1 MTMGDA
7 RSQEQGVE
15 SATAANVLANDTGP
29 SASEALA
36 PDPFRATFERELD
49 YVWTTLRRLG
59 VREADLEDVAHEVF
73 LRVHRRFA
81 EYDAS
86 RPIRPWL
93 FGFAA
98 RVAADYRKLARHRR
112 EVRSENDDAV
122 DPAPLA
128 DERLAA
134 LDARALVARGLEA
147 LDLDK
152 RTVFIAHDLD
162 GLTAQQISEALELP
176 LFTVYSR
183 LRVARERFTASVKRL
198 DRAGAG
204 EHKSDAKRGRP

>member
-1 MTMGDA
+1 MTMGGGKG
-7 RSQEQGVE
+7 QEQDVE
-15 SATAANVLANDTGP
+15 SAAATNVVTSAPAPGAADT
-29 SASEALA
+29 LA

-81 EYDAS
+81 DYDTK

-112 EVRSENDDAV
+112 EVWSESDEAV

-128 DERLAA
+128 DEQLAA

-162 GLTAQQISEALELP
+162 GLTAQEISETLELP

-183 LRVARERFTASVKRL
+183 LRVARERFAASVKRL
-198 DRAGAG
+198 DRAAPQ
-204 EHKSDAKRGRP
+204 ERRNDAKRGRP

>member
-1 MTMGDA
+1 MDGT
-7 RSQEQGVE
+7 RQEPDVE
-15 SATAANVLANDTGP
+15 SAAARPIPPESGP
-29 SASEALA
+29 SASAALA
-36 PDPFRATFERELD
+36 PDPFRAAFEQELD

-81 EYDAS
+81 DYDRA

-112 EVRSENDDAV
+112 EVWADGHDAI

-128 DERLAA
+128 DEQLAA
-134 LDARALVARGLEA
+134 LDARALVARGLES

-152 RTVFIAHDLD
+152 RAVFVAHDLD
-162 GLTAQQISEALELP
+162 GLTAQQIAEALELP

-183 LRVARERFTASVKRL
+183 LRVARERFAASVKRL
-198 DRAGAG
+198 ERVGPADRRT
-204 EHKSDAKRGRP
+204 DTKRGRP

>member
-1 MTMGDA
+1 MTIMEGK
-7 RSQEQGVE
+7 RQEPDVE
-15 SATAANVLANDTGP
+15 SAAVRPLAPEEGP
-29 SASEALA
+29 SAAA
-36 PDPFRATFERELD
+36 AIGPDPFRAAFEQELD

-59 VREADLEDVAHEVF
+59 VRDADLEDVAHEVF

-81 EYDAS
+81 DYDRA

-112 EVRSENDDAV
+112 EVWSDGDEAV

-128 DERLAA
+128 DEQLAA
-134 LDARALVARGLEA
+134 LDARALVERGLAA
-147 LDLDK
+147 LDMDK
-152 RTVFIAHDLD
+152 RTVFVAHDLD
-162 GLTAQQISEALELP
+162 GLTAQQIAEALQLP

-183 LRVARERFTASVKRL
+183 LRVARERFAATVKRTGR
-198 DRAGAG
+198 DGPDGRRT
-204 EHKSDAKRGRP
+204 DPKRGRP